1 MHMSSDSPCFLQHT
15 LDSIKL
21 KVAETYFALEDYMFS
36 VPKMVPKTLYILKD
50 LVKYLKECKCYTDD
64 NVEKF
69 NCKLSD

>member
-1 MHMSSDSPCFLQHT
+1 MSSDSPCFLQHT

-50 LVKYLKECKCYTDD
+50 YTGD